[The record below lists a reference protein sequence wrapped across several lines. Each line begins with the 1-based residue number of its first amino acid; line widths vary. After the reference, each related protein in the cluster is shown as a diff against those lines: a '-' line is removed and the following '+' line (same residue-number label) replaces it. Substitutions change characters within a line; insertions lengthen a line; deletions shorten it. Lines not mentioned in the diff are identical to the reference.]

1 MKSFFKNNI
10 FPIIF
15 GTFLSKLIG
24 FIRQLF
30 IAGAYGVGIAYDAF
44 NYAYI
49 IPGFLII
56 IIGGINGPLHNA
68 IVAVLTPLKAKEAGL
83 ILNQVSLKLTL
94 ILLLIGFFIF
104 LKANFIIS
112 VIAPS
117 LNPEIRN
124 IATEQL
130 RILSPCIPLSGFIG
144 LSYGAL
150 NTKNKY
156 LLSSLSPSIV
166 SLVIVIFISFSWL
179 NNFQDF
185 GISYFYKSKLLATAT
200 LTGTLIQFLIQ
211 LYEIYKIGLLNL
223 QINWL
228 KASNAEKRI
237 LNLILPASFASGLG
251 QINVFVDMFFI
262 SSFRGAASGLAYG
275 NLLIQAPLGIIS
287 NTLILPLLPKFS
299 KLINEKKK
307 EKVKQILIEG
317 IEYCF
322 LTTIFL
328 GGLFIT
334 FNGLIVELVFQRGA
348 FDNQAVSIVQQI
360 LIAYA
365 VGIPFY
371 LYRDLLIRFYYSIE
385 RTKLPFQI
393 TLLGIVLNIIF
404 DWILIGA
411 PTINN
416 GNLLGFNYGPVGVV
430 LSSGFV
436 NLIVCSILS
445 VRLKINDYKIPN
457 LYLLKKVVYKVV
469 SCIIASSISLSL
481 LNHIYY
487 TRISFASKLTIL
499 IIGLTLFTLI
509 YYVLT
514 KFFKVNK
521 LYLNQLFK

>member
-10 FPIIF
+10 IPIFF
-15 GTFLSKLIG
+15 GTFLSKFIG

-68 IVAVLTPLKAKEAGL
+68 LVAVLTPLRSKEAAI
-83 ILNQVSLKLTL
+83 ILNQVSLKITA
-94 ILLLIGFFIF
+94 ILLLIGCLIF
-104 LKANFIIS
+104 LKAGFIIS
-112 VIAPS
+112 SIAPN
-117 LNPEIRN
+117 LNNESQI
-124 IATEQL
+124 IAIQQL
-130 RILSPCIPLSGFIG
+130 KILSPCIPLSGFIG

-150 NTKNKY
+150 NTKNKF
-156 LLSSLSPSIV
+156 LISSLSPSII
-166 SLVIVIFISFSWL
+166 SLVMVIFIACSWL
-179 NNFQDF
+179 NKFQDF
-185 GISYFYKSKLLATAT
+185 GISYLSKSTLLATAT
-200 LTGTLIQFLIQ
+200 LTGTIIQFLIQ
-211 LYEIYKIGLLNL
+211 LHEIYKIGLLNL
-223 QINWL
+223 RITWL
-228 KASNAEKRI
+228 KATNTEKRI
-237 LNLILPASFASGLG
+237 LNLILPASLSSGLG

-275 NLLIQAPLGIIS
+275 NLLIQAPLGILS
-287 NTLILPLLPKFS
+287 NTVILPLLPKFS
-299 KLINEKKK
+299 KLINKQKKD
-307 EKVKQILIEG
+307 KVKQILVEG

-328 GGLFIT
+328 SGLFIT

-348 FDNQAVSIVQQI
+348 FDNQAVYVVQKI

-385 RTKLPFQI
+385 KTKLPFQ
-393 TLLGIVLNIIF
+393 LSLVGIVLNIIF
-404 DWILIGA
+404 DWILTGA

-416 GNLLGFNYGPVGVV
+416 GNLLSFNYGAVGVV

-445 VRLKINDYKIPN
+445 LSLTIYNYKIPN
-457 LYLLKKVVYKVV
+457 LLLLKKIAFKLI
-469 SCIIASSISLSL
+469 SCIFASSICLSL
-481 LNHIYY
+481 LNQIYNE
-487 TRISFASKLTIL
+487 RINFISKLTIL

-521 LYLNQLFK
+521 LFLKSII

>member
-1 MKSFFKNNI
+1 MKSFLKNNI
-10 FPIIF
+10 IPIFF

-24 FIRQLF
+24 FIRQVF
-30 IAGAYGVGIAYDAF
+30 IAGAYGVGIAYDAY

-68 IVAVLTPLKAKEAGL
+68 LVAILTPLKLKEAG
-83 ILNQVSLKLTL
+83 IIFNQISLKITFV
-94 ILLLIGFFIF
+94 LLLIGCFIF

-112 VIAPS
+112 IIAPS
-117 LNPEIRN
+117 LSPEIQS

-130 RILSPCIPLSGFIG
+130 KILSPCIPLSGFIG

-156 LLSSLSPSIV
+156 LISSLSPSII
-166 SLVIVIFISFSWL
+166 SLVTVIFIVFSWL

-185 GISYFYKSKLLATAT
+185 GISYFYKSTLLATAT
-200 LTGTLIQFLIQ
+200 LTGTIIQFLIQ
-211 LYEIYKIGLLNL
+211 LYEIHKIGLLNFK
-223 QINWL
+223 ITWL
-228 KASNAEKRI
+228 KTTNAERRI
-237 LNLILPASFASGLG
+237 LNLIFPASLASGLG

-262 SSFRGAASGLAYG
+262 SSFKGAASGLAYG
-275 NLLIQAPLGIIS
+275 NLLIQAPLGILS

-299 KLINEKKK
+299 KLINENKKG
-307 EKVKQILIEG
+307 KVRQILVDG

-322 LTTIFL
+322 LFTIFL

-348 FDNQAVSIVQQI
+348 FNNQAVSIVRNI

-365 VGIPFY
+365 IGIPFY

-385 RTKLPFQI
+385 KTKLPFQI
-393 TLLGIVLNIIF
+393 SLVGIFLNIIF
-404 DWILIGA
+404 DWILTGA
-411 PTINN
+411 PTPND
-416 GNLLGFNYGPVGVV
+416 GYLLSFNYGAVGVV

-436 NLIVCSILS
+436 NLIVCSILTFK
-445 VRLKINDYKIPN
+445 LEMNNYKIPN
-457 LYLLKKVVYKVV
+457 LLLLKKVAFKIL
-469 SCIIASSISLSL
+469 SCIVASSVCLSL
-481 LNHIYY
+481 INQFYY
-487 TRISFASKLTIL
+487 TKINFFSKLTIL
-499 IIGLTLFTLI
+499 LISFTLFAII

-521 LYLNQLFK
+521 LYSKSII

>member
-1 MKSFFKNNI
+1 MKSFFQNNTIPI
-10 FPIIF
+10 FF

-24 FIRQLF
+24 FIRQVF
-30 IAGAYGVGIAYDAF
+30 IAGAYGVGFAYDAY

-56 IIGGINGPLHNA
+56 IICGINGPLHNA
-68 IVAVLTPLKAKEAGL
+68 LVAVLTPLKTREAGL
-83 ILNQVSLKLTL
+83 IFNQINLKITG
-94 ILLLIGFFIF
+94 ILLLIGCFVF
-104 LKANFIIS
+104 LKANLIIS
-112 VIAPS
+112 SIAPS
-117 LNPEIRN
+117 LNPEIQT

-130 RILSPCIPLSGFIG
+130 KILSPCIPLSGFIG

-156 LLSSLSPSIV
+156 LISSFSPSII
-166 SLVIVIFISFSWL
+166 SLVTIIFITLSWL

-185 GISYFYKSKLLATAT
+185 GISYFYKSTLLATAT
-200 LTGTLIQFLIQ
+200 LTGTIIQFLIQ
-211 LYEIYKIGLLNL
+211 LYEIYKIGLLNFK
-223 QINWL
+223 ITWF
-228 KASNAEKRI
+228 KTTHAEKRI
-237 LNLILPASFASGLG
+237 LNLILPASLASGLG

-275 NLLIQAPLGIIS
+275 NLLIQAPLGILS
-287 NTLILPLLPKFS
+287 NTVILPLLPKFS
-299 KLINEKKK
+299 KLINENKK

-317 IEYCF
+317 IEHCF
-322 LTTIFL
+322 LSTIFL

-348 FDNQAVSIVQQI
+348 FDIQAVSLVRKI
-360 LIAYA
+360 LISYS

-385 RTKLPFQI
+385 KTKLPFQI
-393 TLLGIVLNIIF
+393 SLVGIGLNIIF
-404 DWILIGA
+404 DWILTGA

-416 GNLLGFNYGPVGVV
+416 GNLLSFNYGVVGVI

-445 VRLKINDYKIPN
+445 LRLTINKYKLPN
-457 LYLLKKVVYKVV
+457 FLLLKKVVFKVI
-469 SCIIASSISLSL
+469 SCIFASSISLSL
-481 LNHIYY
+481 LNQIYD
-487 TRISFASKLTIL
+487 TRINFISKLTIL
-499 IIGLTLFTLI
+499 IIGFTLFTVV
-509 YYVLT
+509 YYGLT

-521 LYLNQLFK
+521 IYLNQLFK

>member
-1 MKSFFKNNI
+1 MKSFLKNNI
-10 FPIIF
+10 IPIFF

-24 FIRQLF
+24 FIRQVF
-30 IAGAYGVGIAYDAF
+30 IAGAYGVGIAYDAY

-68 IVAVLTPLKAKEAGL
+68 LVAILTPLKLKEAG
-83 ILNQVSLKLTL
+83 IIFNQISLKITFV
-94 ILLLIGFFIF
+94 LLLIGCFIF

-112 VIAPS
+112 IIAPS
-117 LNPEIRN
+117 LSPEIQS

-130 RILSPCIPLSGFIG
+130 KILSPCIPLSGFIG

-156 LLSSLSPSIV
+156 LISSLSPSII
-166 SLVIVIFISFSWL
+166 SLVTVIFIVFSWL

-185 GISYFYKSKLLATAT
+185 GISYFYKSTLLATAT
-200 LTGTLIQFLIQ
+200 LTGTIIQFLIQ
-211 LYEIYKIGLLNL
+211 LYEIHKIGLLNFK
-223 QINWL
+223 ITWL
-228 KASNAEKRI
+228 KTTNAERRI
-237 LNLILPASFASGLG
+237 INLIFPASLASGLG

-262 SSFRGAASGLAYG
+262 SSFKGAASGLAYG
-275 NLLIQAPLGIIS
+275 NLLIQAPLGILS

-299 KLINEKKK
+299 KLINEDKK
-307 EKVKQILIEG
+307 ENVKQTLIKG
-317 IEYCF
+317 IDYCF
-322 LTTIFL
+322 LSTIFL

-334 FNGLIVELVFQRGA
+334 FNGFIVELVFQRGA
-348 FDNQAVSIVQQI
+348 FDSQAVSIVRKI
-360 LIAYA
+360 LTAYA

-385 RTKLPFQI
+385 KTKLPFQLSI
-393 TLLGIVLNIIF
+393 LGIILNIIF
-404 DWILIGA
+404 DWILTGA

-416 GNLLGFNYGPVGVV
+416 GYLLSFNYGAVGVV

-436 NLIVCSILS
+436 NLIICSILS
-445 VRLKINDYKIPN
+445 LRLTIYKYEIPN
-457 LYLLKKVVYKVV
+457 LLLLKKITLKVF
-469 SCIIASSISLSL
+469 SSIIASSISLSL
-481 LNHIYY
+481 LNEIYY
-487 TRISFASKLTIL
+487 QKINFVSKLTIL

-514 KFFKVNK
+514 KFFKINK
-521 LYLNQLFK
+521 ISLKSII

>member
-1 MKSFFKNNI
+1 MKSFFENNVIPI
-10 FPIIF
+10 FL

-24 FIRQLF
+24 FIRQVF
-30 IAGAYGVGIAYDAF
+30 IAGAYGVGIAYDAY

-68 IVAVLTPLKAKEAGL
+68 LVAVLTPLKTKEAGL
-83 ILNQVSLKLTL
+83 ILSQVSLKITGL
-94 ILLLIGFFIF
+94 LLLIGFIIF
-104 LKANFIIS
+104 FKANFIIS
-112 VIAPS
+112 SIAPS
-117 LNPEIRN
+117 LSLESQI

-130 RILSPCIPLSGFIG
+130 KILSPCIPLSGFIG

-150 NTKNKY
+150 NTKNQY
-156 LLSSLSPSIV
+156 LISSLSPSII
-166 SLVIVIFISFSWL
+166 SLVTIIFIAFSWL

-185 GISYFYKSKLLATAT
+185 GISYFYKSTLLATAT
-200 LTGTLIQFLIQ
+200 LTGTIIQFFIQ
-211 LYEIYKIGLLNL
+211 LYEIHKIGLLNFK
-223 QINWL
+223 ITWL
-228 KASNAEKRI
+228 KRTNAEKRI
-237 LNLILPASFASGLG
+237 INLILPASLASGVG

-275 NLLIQAPLGIIS
+275 NLLIQAPLGILS
-287 NTLILPLLPKFS
+287 NTVILPLLPKFS
-299 KLINEKKK
+299 KLINENKT
-307 EKVKQILIEG
+307 EKVKQILLDG
-317 IEYCF
+317 IGYCF
-322 LTTIFL
+322 LSSIFL

-348 FDNQAVSIVQQI
+348 FDSQAVSIVRKI

-385 RTKLPFQI
+385 KTKLPFQI
-393 TLLGIVLNIIF
+393 SLLGIVLNIIF
-404 DWILIGA
+404 DWILTGA

-416 GNLLGFNYGPVGVV
+416 GDLFSFNYGAVGVI
-430 LSSGFV
+430 LASGFV

-445 VRLKINDYKIPN
+445 LSLTTNNYKIPN
-457 LYLLKKVVYKVV
+457 FLLLKKVAFKVI
-469 SCIIASSISLSL
+469 SCIVASSISSSFL
-481 LNHIYY
+481 IDFYY
-487 TRISFASKLTIL
+487 TRTNFVSKLTIL
-499 IIGLTLFTLI
+499 IIGFTLFTLI

-521 LYLNQLFK
+521 LYLKSII

>member
-1 MKSFFKNNI
+1 MKSFFNNNFIPI
-10 FPIIF
+10 FF

-30 IAGAYGVGIAYDAF
+30 IAGAYGIGIAYDAY

-56 IIGGINGPLHNA
+56 TIGGINGPLHNA
-68 IVAVLTPLKAKEAGL
+68 LVAVLTPLKTKEASL
-83 ILNQVSLKLTL
+83 ILNKVSLKITL
-94 ILLLIGFFIF
+94 FLFLIGCFVF

-117 LNPEIRN
+117 LNLEIQT
-124 IATEQL
+124 IAKEQL

-156 LLSSLSPSIV
+156 LISSLSPSII
-166 SLVIVIFISFSWL
+166 SLVTVIFISFSWL

-185 GISYFYKSKLLATAT
+185 GISYFYKSNLLATAT

-211 LYEIYKIGLLNL
+211 LYEIYKIGLLK
-223 QINWL
+223 IKITWL
-228 KASNAEKRI
+228 KATNAERRI
-237 LNLILPASFASGLG
+237 FNLIVPASLASGLG

-275 NLLIQAPLGIIS
+275 NLLIQAPLGILA
-287 NTLILPLLPKFS
+287 NTVILPLLPKFS
-299 KLINEKKK
+299 KLINENKK
-307 EKVKQILIEG
+307 EKVKQILIES

-322 LTTIFL
+322 LSTIFL

-348 FDNQAVSIVQQI
+348 FDYQAVSIVRKI
-360 LIAYA
+360 FIAYA

-404 DWILIGA
+404 DWILTGA

-416 GNLLGFNYGPVGVV
+416 GNLFGFNYGATGVV

-436 NLIVCSILS
+436 NLLVCSILS
-445 VRLKINDYKIPN
+445 LGLKINDYKIPN
-457 LYLLKKVVYKVV
+457 LLLLKKVAFKVF
-469 SCIIASSISLSL
+469 SCVIGSSISLYI
-481 LNHIYY
+481 LNQFNY
-487 TRISFASKLTIL
+487 TEINFPSKLTIL
-499 IIGLTLFTLI
+499 IIGSALFTII

-521 LYLNQLFK
+521 LFLKPIIK

>member
-1 MKSFFKNNI
+1 MKSILKKNI
-10 FPIIF
+10 FPIF
-15 GTFLSKLIG
+15 LGTFLSKLIG
-24 FIRQLF
+24 FIRQIS
-30 IAGAYGVGIAYDAF
+30 IAGAYGVGIAYDAY

-68 IVAVLTPLKAKEAGL
+68 LVAILTPLKTKEAGL
-83 ILNQVSLKLTL
+83 IVNQVSLKITS

-117 LNPEIRN
+117 LKPEVQT
-124 IATEQL
+124 IAAEQL
-130 RILSPCIPLSGFIG
+130 KILSPCIPLSGFIG

-150 NTKNKY
+150 HTKNKY
-156 LLSSLSPSIV
+156 LISSLSPSII
-166 SLVIVIFISFSWL
+166 SLVTVIFISISWL

-185 GISYFYKSKLLATAT
+185 GISYFYKSTLLATAT
-200 LTGTLIQFLIQ
+200 LTGTIIQFLIQ
-211 LYEIYKIGLLNL
+211 LYEINKIGLLNL
-223 QINWL
+223 KITWL
-228 KASNAEKRI
+228 KATNYEKRI
-237 LNLILPASFASGLG
+237 LNLILPASLASGLG

-275 NLLIQAPLGIIS
+275 NLLIQAPLGILS
-287 NTLILPLLPKFS
+287 NIVILPLLPKFS
-299 KLINEKKK
+299 KLINKNKKDQ
-307 EKVKQILIEG
+307 VKQILIEG
-317 IEYCF
+317 IENCF
-322 LTTIFL
+322 LSTIFL

-348 FDNQAVSIVQQI
+348 FDNQAVSMVQKI

-385 RTKLPFQI
+385 KTKLPFQI
-393 TLLGIVLNIIF
+393 SLVGIVLNIIF
-404 DWILIGA
+404 DWLLTGA

-416 GNLLGFNYGPVGVV
+416 GNLLGFNYGAVGVV

-445 VRLKINDYKIPN
+445 LRLKANKYKIPN
-457 LYLLKKVVYKVV
+457 TSLLKKVAYKVI
-469 SCIIASSISLSL
+469 SCIVASSISLSL
-481 LNHIYY
+481 LNQIYY
-487 TRISFASKLTIL
+487 TRINFVSKLTIL
-499 IIGLTLFTLI
+499 IIGITLFTLI
-509 YYVLT
+509 YYILT

-521 LYLNQLFK
+521 LNFNQFFK

>member
-10 FPIIF
+10 IPIFF

-30 IAGAYGVGIAYDAF
+30 IAGAYGVGIAYDAY

-56 IIGGINGPLHNA
+56 IIGGINGPLHNGV
-68 IVAVLTPLKAKEAGL
+68 IAVLTPLKPKEAGQ
-83 ILNQVSLKLTL
+83 ILNQVSLKITF
-94 ILLLIGFFIF
+94 ILLLIGCFIYI
-104 LKANFIIS
+104 KANFIIS

-117 LNPEIRN
+117 LNPEIQT

-130 RILSPCIPLSGFIG
+130 KILSPCIPLSGFIG

-156 LLSSLSPSIV
+156 LISSLSPSII
-166 SLVIVIFISFSWL
+166 SLVTVIFIAFSWL

-185 GISYFYKSKLLATAT
+185 GISYFYKSTLLATAT

-211 LYEIYKIGLLNL
+211 LYEIYKVGLLNFT
-223 QINWL
+223 ITWL
-228 KASNAEKRI
+228 KTTNTEKRI
-237 LNLILPASFASGLG
+237 LNLILPACLASGLG

-262 SSFRGAASGLAYG
+262 SSLRGAASGLAYG
-275 NLLIQAPLGIIS
+275 NLLIQAPLGILS
-287 NTLILPLLPKFS
+287 NTVILPLLPKFS
-299 KLINEKKK
+299 KLINKNNEK
-307 EKVKQILIEG
+307 KVKQILIEG

-322 LTTIFL
+322 LSTIFL
-328 GGLFIT
+328 AGLFIT
-334 FNGLIVELVFQRGA
+334 FNGFIVELVFQRGA
-348 FDNQAVSIVQQI
+348 FDNQAVSIVRKI

-385 RTKLPFQI
+385 KTKLPFQI
-393 TLLGIVLNIIF
+393 SLLGIVLNIIF
-404 DWILIGA
+404 DWILTGA

-416 GNLLGFNYGPVGVV
+416 GNLLGFNFGAVGVV

-436 NLIVCSILS
+436 NLVVCSILS
-445 VRLKINDYKIPN
+445 LRLKINNYIIPN
-457 LYLLKKVVYKVV
+457 LLLLKKVLFKVI
-469 SCIIASSISLSL
+469 SCIFASSISLSL
-481 LNHIYY
+481 LNQVYSTGIN
-487 TRISFASKLTIL
+487 FVSKLTIL
-499 IIGLTLFTLI
+499 SIGLTVFTLI

-521 LYLNQLFK
+521 LNLKSII